1 MTQPLVAVTGSTG
14 SVGGAVARLLADA
27 GVRQR
32 LLVRSPQR
40 APDLDGAEVRPADYG
55 DRSASA
61 VAMAGVDVL
70 FMVSA
75 PESTHR
81 LDLHRSFIDA
91 AAAAGVRHVVYTSFH
106 AAGPEAV
113 FTLARDH
120 GVTEEYLRASGLG
133 WTFLRDAFYLDLMPH
148 FVGDDGVI
156 RGPAGDGRAALVA
169 REDVAR
175 SAVAVLRNP
184 DSHLGRTYDLT
195 GREALTMSEVAG
207 AIAAARGTDVRFH
220 DETIEEA
227 YASRAGYGAP
237 QWQLDAWV
245 STYTSIARGEQSEI
259 SGDVLALTGR
269 EPLTLTELLA
279 LG

>member
-1 MTQPLVAVTGSTG
+1 MSQPLVAVTGSTG
-14 SVGGAVARLLADA
+14 AVGGAVARLLSEA
-27 GVRQR
+27 GVEQR
-32 LLVRSPQR
+32 LLVRSPDR
-40 APDLDGAEVRPADYG
+40 APALEGAEVRPADYR
-55 DRSASA
+55 DRAASA

-75 PESTHR
+75 PESTER

-106 AAGPEAV
+106 AAGPDAV

-120 GVTEEYLRASGLG
+120 GVTEEYVRSSGLG

-175 SAVAVLRNP
+175 SAAAVLSNP
-184 DSHLGRTYDLT
+184 EPHRERTYDLT
-195 GREALTMSEVAG
+195 GREALTLAEVA
-207 AIAAARGTDVRFH
+207 ATIAVARGADVRFH
-220 DETIEEA
+220 DETVDEA
-227 YASRAGYGAP
+227 YASRASYGAP

-245 STYTSIARGEQSEI
+245 STYTSIAMGEQAEI

-269 EPLTLTELLA
+269 EPLTLAEHLA
-279 LG
+279 AG